1 VNAGAGM
8 RGIEGEPR
16 LYLVFDFDVGVTVQS
31 VLAIGGAGQNGS
43 GRLRGEHKALFES
56 KALELE
62 ERTMT
67 SSREHALDTSVGV
80 GTRRWLCND
89 MINMT
94 LK

>member
-1 VNAGAGM
+1 
-8 RGIEGEPR
+8 
-16 LYLVFDFDVGVTVQS
+16 VQS

-56 KALELE
+56 KAPELE

-67 SSREHALDTSVGV
+67 SLREHALDTSVGV
-80 GTRRWLCND
+80 GTRRWLYND
-89 MINMT
+89 AVNMT